1 MRFLIIGF
9 TTATKSESGTNRYS
23 SDSIASAY
31 YAISCSMPGNL
42 FLSIDIIRTSA
53 IIPFECTLIRL
64 ITKILFQPSN
74 SASPVENEGG
84 GLAGLAWHKSPS
96 KISPGKSPDN
106 SFKITLPTARAM
118 DVEEGNLLDFLCQ

>member
-1 MRFLIIGF
+1 MEHYPL
-9 TTATKSESGTNRYS
+9 SEF
-23 SDSIASAY
+23 I
-31 YAISCSMPGNL
+31 
-42 FLSIDIIRTSA
+42 
-53 IIPFECTLIRL
+53 LIRL
-64 ITKILFQPSN
+64 ITKISFQPSN
-74 SASPVENEGG
+74 ATPPVENEGG

>member
-1 MRFLIIGF
+1 
-9 TTATKSESGTNRYS
+9 
-23 SDSIASAY
+23 
-31 YAISCSMPGNL
+31 MPGNL

-53 IIPFECTLIRL
+53 IIPFEFILIRL

-106 SFKITLPTARAM
+106 SFKITLPGARAM
-118 DVEEGNLLDFLCQ
+118 DVEEGTI

>member
-1 MRFLIIGF
+1 
-9 TTATKSESGTNRYS
+9 
-23 SDSIASAY
+23 
-31 YAISCSMPGNL
+31 MPGNL

-53 IIPFECTLIRL
+53 IKFILIRL

-106 SFKITLPTARAM
+106 SFKITLPGARAI
-118 DVEEGNLLDFLCQ
+118 DVEEGTIQDFPCQC